1 MKKLNKTHGGANQ
14 DVKYFIDCSS
24 IDPQKTFMVEKH
36 IPSGDAKVMLIALK
50 QYSMLGMRNKKIV
63 AKISSHELSM
73 TEYKISKYFHDCG
86 VQGFMKY
93 LCIFQCDDN
102 VNDKTPL
109 CDGKTTSYKKSVILM
124 PCLSSKS
131 LVDHKFSSV
140 QKAEIFLKKTVE
152 ILGQAFIHHGYL
164 HNDIH
169 EGNFMVSSKGEPVIT
184 DFVRSRFVD
193 TSQKDTHR
201 FLWMDLLGLMR
212 FSLRFTNKNISYIV
226 KNPTKHFDVRL
237 IVSHTN
243 LQYFMDELTMEE
255 YMNPRYVDI
264 DTLVKMREMNVDII
278 S

>member
-50 QYSMLGMRNKKIV
+50 QYSMLGMKNKKIV
-63 AKISSHELSM
+63 AKISSHEQST

-93 LCIFQCDDN
+93 LCLFQCDDD
-102 VNDKTPL
+102 VNDKTSM
-109 CDGKTTSYKKSVILM
+109 CDGKTISDKKSVILM
-124 PCLSSKS
+124 PYFSKS

-140 QKAEIFLKKTVE
+140 QKAEIFLKKAVE
-152 ILGQAFIHHGYL
+152 ILGETFIHHGYL

-169 EGNFMVSSKGEPVIT
+169 EGNFMVSNKGDPIIT

-212 FSLRFTNKNISYIV
+212 FSLRSTSKKTSYRV
-226 KNPTKHFDVRL
+226 KNPTKHFDMDQM
-237 IVSHTN
+237 VSHRN
-243 LQYFMDELTMEE
+243 LRYFMDELSMEE
-255 YMNPRYVDI
+255 YMNPQYVDI
-264 DTLVKMREMNVDII
+264 DTLVKMRRMNVHII